1 MEEVGSYQART
12 NFSELLRRVE
22 NGEEFLVTMRGKPIA
37 SLTGVSSRQSPRS
50 VRDILS
56 DFRRLRGEVSK
67 RGEVLKAG
75 ETWKELSRD
84 GLKW

>member
-1 MEEVGSYQART
+1 MEEVGSYQARI
-12 NFSELLRRVE
+12 NFGELLRRVE

-37 SLTGVSSRQSPRS
+37 SLTGVSSRQTPRS
-50 VRDILS
+50 VVDILS
-56 DFRRLRGEVSK
+56 DFRRLRREVSK

-75 ETWKELSRD
+75 ETWKDLSRD